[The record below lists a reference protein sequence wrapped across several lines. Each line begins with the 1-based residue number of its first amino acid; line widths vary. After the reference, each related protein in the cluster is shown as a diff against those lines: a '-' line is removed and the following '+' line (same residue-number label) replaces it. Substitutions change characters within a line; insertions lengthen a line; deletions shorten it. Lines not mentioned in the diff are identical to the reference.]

1 MKFLLIENDLVDLM
15 AVRRLFQKNFL
26 SNRLY
31 VAESG
36 LEALAFLREHNY
48 QSQTGFQEHLL
59 ILLDLEQLFIIELEL
74 LTQLQS
80 DSNLKKFPII
90 GLTAFKEMKNFS
102 DTKHLNLV
110 GYLSKPFTFSELSQL
125 MRILNQNG
133 VFESYPLCPTVKELS

>member
-15 AVRRLFQKNFL
+15 AIRRLFQKNFL

-36 LEALAFLREHNY
+36 LEALAFLREHNH
-48 QSQTGFQEHLL
+48 QSQAGFQEHLL
-59 ILLDLEQLFIIELEL
+59 ILLDIDQPLINELEL
-74 LTQLQS
+74 LTELQS
-80 DSNLKKFPII
+80 DSNLKKLPII
-90 GLTAFKEMKNFS
+90 GLTVFQEMKNLR

-125 MRILNQNG
+125 MKTLNQHG
-133 VFESYPLCPTVKELS
+133 VFESYPLCPTVKELD